1 MAIKI
6 GAQQSW
12 RDRLSDRGWKS
23 SKTESGCTAVSNY
36 CCDNHLAVNRSF
48 TASLLDHSRAKR
60 VNGLVKL
67 SRTAVH
73 KVGWLAVLLL
83 VIGAYRSSSRGSK
96 PYIAATKILNQ
107 SGGKYSIEGS
117 GYEWSERVS
126 LNIQNVPL
134 QQPTGWHL
142 GTTVAVNGRFSFET
156 EDFHCVRV
164 DDPRLRE
171 QYNKQK
177 VIFVGTGLSSGRT
190 ASVMDTAG
198 GVLMCP

>member
-1 MAIKI
+1 
-6 GAQQSW
+6 
-12 RDRLSDRGWKS
+12 
-23 SKTESGCTAVSNY
+23 
-36 CCDNHLAVNRSF
+36 
-48 TASLLDHSRAKR
+48 
-60 VNGLVKL
+60 VKL